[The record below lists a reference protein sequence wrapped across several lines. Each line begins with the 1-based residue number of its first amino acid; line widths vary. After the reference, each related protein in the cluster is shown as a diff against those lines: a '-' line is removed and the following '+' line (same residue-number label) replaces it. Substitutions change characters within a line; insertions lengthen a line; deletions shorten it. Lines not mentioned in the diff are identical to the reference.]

1 MVLKW
6 MRRVLPLAAVAL
18 AAGCNLGGAVTPA
31 PSTAVPATEQ
41 AHATPAERY
50 FNTEGKFS
58 LVLPVGWLEL
68 GPLAMTLPETGAGY
82 SLYIL
87 GTAPTESGGPGASM
101 IVIADAAQM
110 TLEQFAASQCSTCPG
125 HSPEAVTLGT
135 VPAERLLIGGGT
147 VPFEKTWF
155 FFEHQGRRI
164 GLAIHDPETLEP
176 LDEVLATL
184 RLEAE

>member
-18 AAGCNLGGAVTPA
+18 AAGCNLGGEVTLA
-31 PSTAVPATEQ
+31 PSTAVPAAEQ
-41 AHATPAERY
+41 VHATPAERY
-50 FNTEGKFS
+50 VNTEGKFS

-82 SLYIL
+82 SLYVL
-87 GTAPTESGGPGASM
+87 GSAPTESGGPGASI

-110 TLEQFAASQCSTCPG
+110 TLEQFAASQCSTCPA

-135 VPAERLLIGGGT
+135 VPTERLLIGGGA
-147 VPFEKTWF
+147 VPFEKSWF
-155 FFEHQGRRI
+155 FFEHHGRRI